1 MENILTDGTFKAT
14 EWWEEFSVNWLSN
27 DVQNYQIYAS
37 LIEKEEQMG
46 LKIQIE
52 SIKLFDSIF

>member
-1 MENILTDGTFKAT
+1 MDNILTDGTFKAT